1 MMSLRERIESSPER
15 MKNFQRERLELEI
28 TELICDLMAQEGVS
42 RSELAKRLGKSRPYI
57 TKLLQNGNNMTL
69 NTISDIFFALGRSLR
84 MLDRPLSIES
94 PRLVVMDLA
103 SQRPSSAE
111 SGNFRFEFP
120 SQRQGKVQSPP
131 RQPRKSETMPIT
143 YSFARE
149 TDKIQPTPHEHRNRK
164 NG

>member
-84 MLDRPLSIES
+84 VLDRPLSIES

-111 SGNFRFEFP
+111 SGNFRFELP
-120 SQRQGKVQSPP
+120 SRRQGGVQFPAS
-131 RQPRKSETMPIT
+131 SAT
-143 YSFARE
+143 
-149 TDKIQPTPHEHRNRK
+149 KIGHRADHLFLCA
-164 NG
+164 